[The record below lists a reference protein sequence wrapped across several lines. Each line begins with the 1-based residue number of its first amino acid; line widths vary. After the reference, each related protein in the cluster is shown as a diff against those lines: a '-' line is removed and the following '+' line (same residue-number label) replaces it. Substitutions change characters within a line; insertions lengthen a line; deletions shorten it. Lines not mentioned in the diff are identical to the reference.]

1 MASSSKR
8 PRPRASDADPD
19 AAAGAG
25 AGAGA
30 TVPGQAAS
38 TEEQAATD
46 RAAGERPTGE
56 RPADEQPVDEQPVDE
71 QPVPHVRV
79 AVIGSGF
86 GGLGA
91 GVRLRRAG
99 ITDFVILERA
109 DSVGGTWRDNSYPG
123 CACDVPSHL
132 YSFSFAPNPD
142 WPRSFSGQPDIRAY
156 LEKVTDV
163 FGIRPHLRLN
173 TEVVEA
179 RWDVDRTRWR
189 ITTTAGRW
197 TADAIVAAA
206 GPLADPQIPGLPGL
220 DSFPGAVFHSSRWD
234 HDFDLAGK
242 RVAMVGT
249 GASAAQIIPAIQPR
263 VGKLTVFQ
271 RTPAWVLPRRD
282 RTITELEKWL
292 HGRLPFT
299 AKVRRGALF
308 ALRELQVDA
317 FVRRPG
323 LLKLV
328 QRLAERHIADGVADP
343 ALRARLTP
351 DYRIGCKRILLSNTY
366 YPALAAANT
375 EVVSG
380 GLREVRGSTLV
391 AADGS
396 EHEADA
402 IVFGTGFHVTD
413 MPLGSRVFGVNGT
426 SFTEEWKE
434 GMEALRG
441 STVHGFPNFFFVIGP
456 NTGLGNSSMIL
467 MIESQLNYMIDALT
481 TLDRIGA
488 SAMQPTAR
496 AQRRWNLELQHRMD
510 RTVWTTGGCRSWYL
524 DRSGKNTVLWP
535 GSTTSFRRA
544 TRKVDLTEYELT
556 LRRES
561 RPGLPG
567 IAAEAGEVLV

>member
-8 PRPRASDADPD
+8 PRPGATGATDEAGVTAGTAGTD
-19 AAAGAG
+19 GAG
-25 AGAGA
+25 P
-30 TVPGQAAS
+30 V
-38 TEEQAATD
+38 EES
-46 RAAGERPTGE
+46 
-56 RPADEQPVDEQPVDE
+56 
-71 QPVPHVRV
+71 PVPHVRV

-132 YSFSFAPNPD
+132 YSFSFAPNAE

-163 FGIRPHLRLN
+163 FGLRPHLRFG
-173 TEVVEA
+173 TEVTEA
-179 RWDVDRTRWR
+179 RWDDERTHWR
-189 ITTTAGRW
+189 IVTTAGRW
-197 TADAIVAAA
+197 TADAVVAAA
-206 GPLADPQIPGLPGL
+206 GPLADPQIPDLPGL
-220 DSFPGAVFHSSRWD
+220 DTFPGKVFHSSRWD
-234 HDFDLAGK
+234 HDYRLAGQ

-249 GASAAQIIPAIQPR
+249 GASAAQIIPAIQPQ
-263 VGKLTVFQ
+263 VGSLTVFQ

-282 RTITELEKWL
+282 REITRLEKWL
-292 HGRLPFT
+292 HGRLPAT
-299 AKVRRGALF
+299 AKLRRGVLF
-308 ALRELQVDA
+308 ALREVQVDA

-323 LLKLV
+323 LLKVV
-328 QRLAERHIADGVADP
+328 QRLAERHLADGVADP

-375 EVVSG
+375 EVVSS
-380 GLREVRGSTLV
+380 GLGEVRGSTLV

-396 EHEADA
+396 EHEVDA

-413 MPLGSRVFGVNGT
+413 IPVAARVFGAAGT
-426 SFTEEWKE
+426 SLADEWKD
-434 GMEALRG
+434 GAEALRG
-441 STVHGFPNFFFVIGP
+441 STVHGFPNLFFVIGP

-467 MIESQLNYMIDALT
+467 MIESQLNYLIDALT
-481 TLDRIGA
+481 TLRSTGA
-488 SAMQPTAR
+488 AAMQPTAR

-524 DRSGKNTVLWP
+524 DKSGRNTVLWP
-535 GSTTSFRRA
+535 ASTSSFRRA
-544 TRKVDLTEYELT
+544 TRRVDLAEYELI
-556 LRRES
+556 RRRDTAGGTTTTE
-561 RPGLPG
+561 
-567 IAAEAGEVLV
+567 AEEVLV

>member
-1 MASSSKR
+1 MASSTKR
-8 PRPRASDADPD
+8 PRPGASGQDSPGADP
-19 AAAGAG
+19 AGA
-25 AGAGA
+25 
-30 TVPGQAAS
+30 
-38 TEEQAATD
+38 
-46 RAAGERPTGE
+46 
-56 RPADEQPVDEQPVDE
+56 PAPVDAPA
-71 QPVPHVRV
+71 PALATAAPAAPAPHVRV

-142 WPRSFSGQPDIRAY
+142 WPRSFSGQPAIRAY
-156 LEKVTDV
+156 LEKVADV
-163 FGIRPHLRLN
+163 FGLRPHLRFN
-173 TEVVEA
+173 TEVAKA
-179 RWDVDRTRWR
+179 RWEADETRWR
-189 ITTTAGRW
+189 ITTTAGEW
-197 TADAIVAAA
+197 TADALVAAA
-206 GPLADPQIPGLPGL
+206 GPLADPQIPNLPGL
-220 DSFPGAVFHSSRWD
+220 DAFPGKVFHSSRWD
-234 HDFDLAGK
+234 HDYELAGK

-249 GASAAQIIPAIQPR
+249 GASAAQIIPSIQPQ

-282 RTITELEKWL
+282 RDITELEKWL
-292 HGRLPFT
+292 HNRLPMT
-299 AKVRRGALF
+299 AKLRRGTLF

-323 LLKLV
+323 LLKVV
-328 QRLAERHIADGVADP
+328 QQLAERHIAQGVADP
-343 ALRARLTP
+343 ALRAKLTP

-366 YPALAAANT
+366 YPALAAPNT
-375 EVVSG
+375 ELVAS

-396 EHEADA
+396 EHEVDA

-413 MPLGSRVFGVNGT
+413 MPIGSRVFGVGGA
-426 SFTEEWKE
+426 SLAEHWKG

-441 STVHGFPNFFFVIGP
+441 STVRGFPNLFFVIGP

-467 MIESQLNYMIDALT
+467 MIESQLNYLIDALT
-481 TLDRIGA
+481 ALGSVGA
-488 SAMQPTAR
+488 TAMQPTER
-496 AQRRWNLELQHRMD
+496 AQRHWNLELQHRMD

-524 DRSGKNTVLWP
+524 DASGKNTVLWP

-544 TRKVDLTEYELT
+544 TRKVDLGEYELIMRT
-556 LRRES
+556 PPKPR
-561 RPGLPG
+561 
-567 IAAEAGEVLV
+567 AAEATGAAATATGSSATATGASAAEEALT

>member
-8 PRPRASDADPD
+8 PRPRASDAE
-19 AAAGAG
+19 
-25 AGAGA
+25 A
-30 TVPGQAAS
+30 TVPDEAAS
-38 TEEQAATD
+38 TGGQPAAERPAVDEPVAERPVAVQSAEE
-46 RAAGERPTGE
+46 RAAGPE
-56 RPADEQPVDEQPVDE
+56 PVGD

-99 ITDFVILERA
+99 ITSFVILERA

-163 FGIRPHLRLN
+163 FGLRPHLRLN

-179 RWDVDRTRWR
+179 RWDVERTHWR
-189 ITTTAGRW
+189 IATTAGRW
-197 TADAIVAAA
+197 TADAIVSAA
-206 GPLADPQIPGLPGL
+206 GPLADPQIPDLPGL
-220 DSFPGAVFHSSRWD
+220 DSFPGEVFHSSRWD

-249 GASAAQIIPAIQPR
+249 GASAAQIIPAIQPE

-292 HGRLPFT
+292 HGRFPFT

-323 LLKLV
+323 LLRAV

-380 GLREVRGSTLV
+380 GLREVRGSALV
-391 AADGS
+391 GADGS
-396 EHEADA
+396 EHEVDA

-413 MPLGSRVFGVNGT
+413 MPMGSRVFGVNGT
-426 SFTEEWKE
+426 SFAEEWKE

-467 MIESQLNYMIDALT
+467 MIESQLNYMIDALK
-481 TLDRIGA
+481 TLDEIGA
-488 SAMQPTAR
+488 TAMQPSAR

-524 DRSGKNTVLWP
+524 DKSGKNTVLWP

-544 TRKVDLTEYELT
+544 TRKVDLTEYELI
-556 LRRES
+556 LRQDG
-561 RPGLPG
+561 RPGLS
-567 IAAEAGEVLV
+567 ATTAEAGEVLV

>member
-8 PRPRASDADPD
+8 PRS
-19 AAAGAG
+19 GT
-25 AGAGA
+25 AGA
-30 TVPGQAAS
+30 TDTSAAA
-38 TEEQAATD
+38 E
-46 RAAGERPTGE
+46 
-56 RPADEQPVDEQPVDE
+56 
-71 QPVPHVRV
+71 PVPHVRV

-91 GVRLRRAG
+91 AVRLRRAG
-99 ITDFVILERA
+99 ITDFVVLERA

-156 LEKVTDV
+156 LEKVATV
-163 FGIRPHLRLN
+163 FGLRPHLRFN
-173 TEVVEA
+173 AEVLEA
-179 RWDVDRTRWR
+179 RWESEQTRWR
-189 ITTTAGRW
+189 VTTTAGQW
-197 TADAIVAAA
+197 TADAVVSAA
-206 GPLADPQIPGLPGL
+206 GPLADPQVPDLPGL
-220 DSFPGAVFHSSRWD
+220 SSFPGKVFHSSRWD
-234 HDFDLAGK
+234 HDFDLTGK

-249 GASAAQIIPAIQPR
+249 GASAAQIIPSIQPR

-282 RTITELEKWL
+282 REITQLEKWL
-292 HGRLPFT
+292 HGRLPVT
-299 AKVRRGALF
+299 AKIRRGTLF

-323 LLKLV
+323 LLRVV
-328 QRLAERHIADGVADP
+328 QQLAERHIAQSVSDP

-375 EVVSG
+375 EVVSS
-380 GLREVRGSTLV
+380 GLRELRGSTLV

-396 EHEADA
+396 EHEVDA

-413 MPLGSRVFGVNGT
+413 MPIGARVFGADGT
-426 SFTEEWKE
+426 SLAEEWKG

-441 STVHGFPNFFFVIGP
+441 STVHGFPNLFFVIGP

-467 MIESQLNYMIDALT
+467 MIESQLNYLIDALT
-481 TLDRIGA
+481 TLDSVGA
-488 SAMQPTAR
+488 TAMQPTAR
-496 AQRRWNLELQHRMD
+496 AQRQWNLELQHRMD
-510 RTVWTTGGCRSWYL
+510 RTVWTTGGCLSWYL
-524 DRSGKNTVLWP
+524 DPSGRNTVLWP

-544 TRKVDLTEYELT
+544 TRKVDLGEYELIMRT
-556 LRRES
+556 APTGGS
-561 RPGLPG
+561 RPVAR
-567 IAAEAGEVLV
+567 AAARTAAQEASA

>member
-1 MASSSKR
+1 MASSTKR
-8 PRPRASDADPD
+8 PRPDASGRDPLDAPAGT
-19 AAAGAG
+19 AAADSAP
-25 AGAGA
+25 AAETA
-30 TVPGQAAS
+30 AEAVAETAAAVPAPASEPAPAA
-38 TEEQAATD
+38 
-46 RAAGERPTGE
+46 
-56 RPADEQPVDEQPVDE
+56 PA
-71 QPVPHVRV
+71 VPHVRV

-86 GGLGA
+86 GGIGA

-163 FGIRPHLRLN
+163 FGIRPHLRFN
-173 TEVVEA
+173 AEVTEA
-179 RWDVDRTRWR
+179 RWEADRTRWR
-189 ITTTAGRW
+189 ITTTAGQW
-197 TADAIVAAA
+197 TADAVVSAA
-206 GPLADPQIPGLPGL
+206 GPLADPQIPDLPGL
-220 DSFPGAVFHSSRWD
+220 DSFTGKVFHSSRWD
-234 HDFDLAGK
+234 HDYDLAGR

-249 GASAAQIIPAIQPR
+249 GASAAQIIPNIQPK
-263 VGKLTVFQ
+263 VGRLTVFQ

-282 RTITELEKWL
+282 RVISEAEKWL
-292 HGRLPFT
+292 HSRVPAT
-299 AKVRRGALF
+299 AKLRRGALF

-328 QRLAERHIADGVADP
+328 QRLAERHIAQSVADP

-375 EVVSG
+375 EVVSA

-396 EHEADA
+396 EHEVDA

-413 MPLGSRVFGVNGT
+413 MPIGARVFGANGT
-426 SFTEEWKE
+426 SLAEEWKD

-441 STVHGFPNFFFVIGP
+441 STVHGFPNLFFVIGP
-456 NTGLGNSSMIL
+456 NTGLGNNSMIL
-467 MIESQLNYMIDALT
+467 MIESQLNYLVDALT
-481 TLDRIGA
+481 TLGSVGA
-488 SAMQPTAR
+488 TAMQPTVR
-496 AQRRWNLELQHRMD
+496 AQRHWNLELQHRMD

-524 DRSGKNTVLWP
+524 DSSGKNTVLWP

-544 TRKVDLTEYELT
+544 TRKVDLAEYELIMRT
-556 LRRES
+556 APAS
-561 RPGLPG
+561 RG
-567 IAAEAGEVLV
+567 AATPEEALA

>member
-8 PRPRASDADPD
+8 PRPRASDDASDTD
-19 AAAGAG
+19 AAPEKS
-25 AGAGA
+25 
-30 TVPGQAAS
+30 VL
-38 TEEQAATD
+38 EQSAPEQSAPETP
-46 RAAGERPTGE
+46 AGEARGTGD
-56 RPADEQPVDEQPVDE
+56 A
-71 QPVPHVRV
+71 PVPHVRV

-86 GGLGA
+86 GGIGA
-91 GVRLRRAG
+91 AVRLRRAG
-99 ITDFVILERA
+99 ITDFVVLERA
-109 DSVGGTWRDNSYPG
+109 GSVGGTWRDNSYPG

-156 LEKVTDV
+156 LERVTDV
-163 FGIRPHLRLN
+163 FGVRPHLRLD
-173 TEVVEA
+173 TEVTEA
-179 RWDVDRTRWR
+179 RWDAGRTLWR

-197 TADAIVAAA
+197 TADAVVSAA
-206 GPLADPQIPGLPGL
+206 GPLADPRIPDLPGL
-220 DSFPGAVFHSSRWD
+220 DSFPGKVFHSARWD
-234 HDFDLAGK
+234 HGYELAGR
-242 RVAMVGT
+242 RVAVVGT
-249 GASAAQIIPAIQPR
+249 GASAAQIIPAIQPA
-263 VGKLTVFQ
+263 VGRLTVFQ

-282 RTITELEKWL
+282 RTITALEKRL
-292 HGRLPFT
+292 HRRLPFT
-299 AKVRRGALF
+299 ASARRGALF

-323 LLKLV
+323 LLRVV
-328 QRLAERHIADGVADP
+328 QRLAERHLAAGVADP

-366 YPALAAANT
+366 YPALSAANT
-375 EVVSG
+375 EVVPG

-391 AADGS
+391 GADGS

-413 MPLGSRVFGVNGT
+413 MPIGSRVFGTGGT
-426 SFTEEWKE
+426 SFAEEWKE

-467 MIESQLNYMIDALT
+467 MIESQLNYLIDALT
-481 TLDRIGA
+481 RLDGIGA
-488 SAMQPTAR
+488 TAMQPTAR

-524 DRSGKNTVLWP
+524 DRSGRNTVLWP

-544 TRKVDLTEYELT
+544 TRRVDLTEYELI
-556 LRRES
+556 LRRED
-561 RPGLPG
+561 RPGLP
-567 IAAEAGEVLV
+567 AAPATAAAPAATTETGEVLV

>member
-1 MASSSKR
+1 MASSTKR
-8 PRPRASDADPD
+8 PRPGTPAQEAGNTQDADDSHD
-19 AAAGAG
+19 AHDVPETDDAPAAHD
-25 AGAGA
+25 
-30 TVPGQAAS
+30 PQAP
-38 TEEQAATD
+38 AA
-46 RAAGERPTGE
+46 
-56 RPADEQPVDEQPVDE
+56 
-71 QPVPHVRV
+71 VPHVRV

-156 LEKVTDV
+156 LEKVADV
-163 FGIRPHLRLN
+163 FGLRPHLRFN
-173 TEVVEA
+173 TELTEA
-179 RWDVDRTRWR
+179 RWEAEQTRWR
-189 ITTTAGRW
+189 ITTTAGQW
-197 TADAIVAAA
+197 TADAIVSASGA
-206 GPLADPQIPGLPGL
+206 LADPQIPDLPGL
-220 DSFPGAVFHSSRWD
+220 DTFPGKVFHSSRWD
-234 HDFDLAGK
+234 HDYDLAGR

-249 GASAAQIIPAIQPR
+249 GASAAQIIPSIQPK
-263 VGKLTVFQ
+263 VGRLTVFQ
-271 RTPAWVLPRRD
+271 RTPAWVLPRGD
-282 RTITELEKWL
+282 REISGLEKWL
-292 HGRLPFT
+292 HGRLPVT
-299 AKVRRGALF
+299 ARIRRGALF

-323 LLKLV
+323 ALRLV
-328 QRLAERHIADGVADP
+328 QGLAERHLAQGVADP

-375 EVVSG
+375 EVVAS

-396 EHEADA
+396 EHEVDA

-413 MPLGSRVFGVNGT
+413 MPIGARVFGANGT
-426 SFTEEWKE
+426 SLAEEWKD

-441 STVHGFPNFFFVIGP
+441 STVHGFPNLFFVVGP

-467 MIESQLNYMIDALT
+467 MIESQLNYLIDALT
-481 TLDRIGA
+481 TLRSVGA
-488 SAMQPTAR
+488 TAMQPTAR
-496 AQRRWNLELQHRMD
+496 AQRHWNLELQHRMD

-524 DRSGKNTVLWP
+524 DSSGRNTVLWP
-535 GSTTSFRRA
+535 ASTTAFRRA
-544 TRKVDLTEYELT
+544 TRKVDLAEYELIMRT
-556 LRRES
+556 A
-561 RPGLPG
+561 PAP
-567 IAAEAGEVLV
+567 AAGAATATTEEALV

>member
-1 MASSSKR
+1 MT
-8 PRPRASDADPD
+8 DGAD
-19 AAAGAG
+19 GAG
-25 AGAGA
+25 P
-30 TVPGQAAS
+30 V
-38 TEEQAATD
+38 EEA
-46 RAAGERPTGE
+46 
-56 RPADEQPVDEQPVDE
+56 
-71 QPVPHVRV
+71 PVPHVRV

-132 YSFSFAPNPD
+132 YSFSFAPNAE

-163 FGIRPHLRLN
+163 FGLRPHLRFG
-173 TEVVEA
+173 TEVTEA
-179 RWDVDRTRWR
+179 RWDDERAHWR
-189 ITTTAGRW
+189 IVTTAGRW
-197 TADAIVAAA
+197 TADAVVAAA
-206 GPLADPQIPGLPGL
+206 GPLADPQIPDLPGL
-220 DSFPGAVFHSSRWD
+220 DTFPGKVFHSSRWD
-234 HDFDLAGK
+234 HDYRLAGQ

-249 GASAAQIIPAIQPR
+249 GASAAQIIPAIQPQ
-263 VGKLTVFQ
+263 VGSLTVFQ

-282 RTITELEKWL
+282 REITRLEKWL
-292 HGRLPFT
+292 HGRLPAT
-299 AKVRRGALF
+299 AKLRRGVLF
-308 ALRELQVDA
+308 ALREVQVDA

-323 LLKLV
+323 LLKVV
-328 QRLAERHIADGVADP
+328 QRLAERHLADGVADP

-375 EVVSG
+375 EVVSS
-380 GLREVRGSTLV
+380 GLGEVRGSTLV

-396 EHEADA
+396 EREVDA

-413 MPLGSRVFGVNGT
+413 IPVAARVFGAAGT
-426 SFTEEWKE
+426 SLADEWKD
-434 GMEALRG
+434 GAEALRG
-441 STVHGFPNFFFVIGP
+441 STVHGFPNLFFVIGP

-467 MIESQLNYMIDALT
+467 MIESQLNYLIDALT
-481 TLDRIGA
+481 TLRSTGA
-488 SAMQPTAR
+488 AAMQPTAR

-524 DRSGKNTVLWP
+524 DKSGRNTVLWP
-535 GSTTSFRRA
+535 ASTSSFRRA
-544 TRKVDLTEYELT
+544 TRRVDLTEYELI
-556 LRRES
+556 RRSDPAGGTTTTE
-561 RPGLPG
+561 
-567 IAAEAGEVLV
+567 AEEVLV

>member
-8 PRPRASDADPD
+8 PRPR
-19 AAAGAG
+19 
-25 AGAGA
+25 
-30 TVPGQAAS
+30 QAA
-38 TEEQAATD
+38 
-46 RAAGERPTGE
+46 
-56 RPADEQPVDEQPVDE
+56 
-71 QPVPHVRV
+71 PHVRV

-156 LEKVTDV
+156 LEKVADV
-163 FGIRPHLRLN
+163 FGLRPHLRFN
-173 TEVVEA
+173 TEVTEA
-179 RWDVDRTRWR
+179 RWDDERSHWR
-189 ITTTAGRW
+189 ITTGAGEW
-197 TADAIVAAA
+197 TADALVSAA
-206 GPLADPQIPGLPGL
+206 GPLADPQIPDLPGL
-220 DSFPGAVFHSSRWD
+220 DTFPGKVFHSSRWD
-234 HDFDLAGK
+234 HDYDLAGQ

-249 GASAAQIIPAIQPR
+249 GASAAQIIPSIQPE
-263 VGKLTVFQ
+263 VGRLTVFQ

-282 RTITELEKWL
+282 REITAVEKWL
-292 HGRLPFT
+292 HGRLPVT

-323 LLKLV
+323 ALRMV
-328 QRLAERHIADGVADP
+328 QRVAERHIARSVADP
-343 ALRARLTP
+343 ELRARLTP

-366 YPALAAANT
+366 YPALAADNT
-375 EVVSG
+375 EVVAS

-413 MPLGSRVFGVNGT
+413 MPIGARVFGTEGT
-426 SFTEEWKE
+426 SLAEEWKG

-441 STVHGFPNFFFVIGP
+441 STVRGFPNLFFVIGP

-467 MIESQLNYMIDALT
+467 MIESQLNYLVDALT
-481 TLDRIGA
+481 TLTSVGA
-488 SAMQPTAR
+488 TAMHPTAR
-496 AQRRWNLELQHRMD
+496 AQRQWNLELQHRMD

-524 DRSGKNTVLWP
+524 DEGGKNTVLWP
-535 GSTTSFRRA
+535 ASTSAFRRA
-544 TRKVDLTEYELT
+544 TRRVDLGEYELIM
-556 LRRES
+556 RRD
-561 RPGLPG
+561 PAAPPAA
-567 IAAEAGEVLV
+567 AAEAEEALV

>member
-8 PRPRASDADPD
+8 PRPRASDADAGTATDLTATAPD
-19 AAAGAG
+19 
-25 AGAGA
+25 
-30 TVPGQAAS
+30 PAAS
-38 TEEQAATD
+38 T
-46 RAAGERPTGE
+46 GERTTGPQPADE
-56 RPADEQPVDEQPVDE
+56 RPAEE

-163 FGIRPHLRLN
+163 FGLRPHLRLG
-173 TEVVEA
+173 TEVTEA
-179 RWDVDRTRWR
+179 RWDVARTHWR

-197 TADAIVAAA
+197 TADAVVSAA
-206 GPLADPQIPGLPGL
+206 GPLADPQIPDLPGL
-220 DSFPGAVFHSSRWD
+220 DSFPGKVFHSSRWD

-263 VGKLTVFQ
+263 VGRLTVFQ

-282 RTITELEKWL
+282 RTVTELEKWL
-292 HGRLPFT
+292 HGRFPLT
-299 AKVRRGALF
+299 AKIRRGALF

-323 LLKLV
+323 LLRAV
-328 QRLAERHIADGVADP
+328 QRLAERHLADGVADP

-375 EVVSG
+375 EVVPG

-391 AADGS
+391 GADGS

-413 MPLGSRVFGVNGT
+413 MPMGSKVFGINGT
-426 SFTEEWKE
+426 SFAEEWKE

-467 MIESQLNYMIDALT
+467 MIESQLNYLIDALT
-481 TLDRIGA
+481 TLDEIGA

-510 RTVWTTGGCRSWYL
+510 RTVWTNGGCRSWYL
-524 DRSGKNTVLWP
+524 DKSGKNTVLWP

-544 TRKVDLTEYELT
+544 TRKVDLAEYELI
-556 LRRES
+556 LRQEG
-561 RPGLPG
+561 RPGLP
-567 IAAEAGEVLV
+567 ATTAETGEVLV

>member
-1 MASSSKR
+1 MASSTKR
-8 PRPRASDADPD
+8 PRPGASGRDGQDSRGAD
-19 AAAGAG
+19 AAESPVAEAPAGTA
-25 AGAGA
+25 AAD
-30 TVPGQAAS
+30 VPAPAPISAPAPAA
-38 TEEQAATD
+38 A
-46 RAAGERPTGE
+46 
-56 RPADEQPVDEQPVDE
+56 
-71 QPVPHVRV
+71 PVPHVRV
-79 AVIGSGF
+79 AVVGSGF

-142 WPRSFSGQPDIRAY
+142 WPRSFSGQPAIRAY

-163 FGIRPHLRLN
+163 FGIRPHLRFN
-173 TEVVEA
+173 TEVTEA
-179 RWDVDRTRWR
+179 RWEADEARWR
-189 ITTTAGRW
+189 ITTTAGQW
-197 TADAIVAAA
+197 TADALVAAA
-206 GPLADPQIPGLPGL
+206 GPLADPQIPNLPGL
-220 DSFPGAVFHSSRWD
+220 DAFPGKVFHSSRWD
-234 HDFDLAGK
+234 HDYELAGK

-249 GASAAQIIPAIQPR
+249 GASAAQIIPSIQPQ
-263 VGKLTVFQ
+263 VGTLTVFQ

-282 RTITELEKWL
+282 RDITELEKWL
-292 HGRLPFT
+292 HNRLPLT
-299 AKVRRGALF
+299 AKLRRGTLF

-323 LLKLV
+323 LLKVV
-328 QRLAERHIADGVADP
+328 QQLAERHIAQGVADP

-375 EVVSG
+375 EVVAS

-396 EHEADA
+396 EHEVDA

-413 MPLGSRVFGVNGT
+413 MPIGSRVFGVDGT
-426 SFTEEWKE
+426 SLAEHWKG

-441 STVHGFPNFFFVIGP
+441 STVRGFPNLFFVIGP

-467 MIESQLNYMIDALT
+467 MIESQLNYLIDGLT
-481 TLDRIGA
+481 TLGSVGA
-488 SAMQPTAR
+488 TAMQPTER

-524 DRSGKNTVLWP
+524 DPSGKNTVLWP

-544 TRKVDLTEYELT
+544 TRKVDLGEYELIM
-556 LRRES
+556 RIPPKP
-561 RPGLPG
+561 RP
-567 IAAEAGEVLV
+567 AATAGPAATADAVTAAGAATAEEALA

>member
-8 PRPRASDADPD
+8 PRP
-19 AAAGAG
+19 
-25 AGAGA
+25 GA
-30 TVPGQAAS
+30 TPAPDPG
-38 TEEQAATD
+38 AATE
-46 RAAGERPTGE
+46 A
-56 RPADEQPVDEQPVDE
+56 
-71 QPVPHVRV
+71 VPHVRV

-91 GVRLRRAG
+91 AVRLRRAG
-99 ITDFVILERA
+99 ITDFVVLERA

-156 LEKVTDV
+156 LEKVATV
-163 FGIRPHLRLN
+163 FGIRPHLRFN
-173 TEVVEA
+173 AEVLEA
-179 RWDVDRTRWR
+179 RWEAEQTRWR
-189 ITTTAGRW
+189 ITTAAGQW
-197 TADAIVAAA
+197 TADAVVSAA
-206 GPLADPQIPGLPGL
+206 GPLADPQIPDLPGL
-220 DSFPGAVFHSSRWD
+220 STFPGKVFHSSRWD

-249 GASAAQIIPAIQPR
+249 GASAAQIIPSIQPK

-282 RTITELEKWL
+282 REISQLEKWL
-292 HGRLPFT
+292 HGRLPVT
-299 AKVRRGALF
+299 AKIRRGTLF
-308 ALRELQVDA
+308 ALREMQVDA

-323 LLKLV
+323 LLRVV
-328 QRLAERHIADGVADP
+328 QQLAERHIAQGVADP

-375 EVVSG
+375 EVVSS
-380 GLREVRGSTLV
+380 GLRELRGSTLV

-396 EHEADA
+396 EHEVDA

-413 MPLGSRVFGVNGT
+413 MPVGARVFGANGT
-426 SFTEEWKE
+426 SLAEEWKD

-441 STVHGFPNFFFVIGP
+441 SAVHGFPNLFFVIGP

-481 TLDRIGA
+481 TLDTVGA
-488 SAMQPTAR
+488 AAMQPTVR
-496 AQRRWNLELQHRMD
+496 AQRQWNLELQHRMD

-524 DRSGKNTVLWP
+524 DPSGKNTVLWP

-544 TRKVDLTEYELT
+544 TRKVDLGEYELIMRT
-556 LRRES
+556 GPRTT
-561 RPGLPG
+561 RP
-567 IAAEAGEVLV
+567 AASTAAQEATA